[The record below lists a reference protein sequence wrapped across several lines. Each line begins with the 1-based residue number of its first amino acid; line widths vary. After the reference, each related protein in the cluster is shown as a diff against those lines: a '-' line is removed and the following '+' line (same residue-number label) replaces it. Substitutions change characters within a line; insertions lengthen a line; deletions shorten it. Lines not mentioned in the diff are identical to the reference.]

1 LTIQPLNG
9 STKLAVTANEVSGQ
23 MQEDEFKVRISIL
36 HKLMLNVILL
46 VFVAVGMS
54 TYFAVKT
61 ESKVLKEGLI
71 YTGKNMARDIASST
85 EHAFSSLN
93 WIFVEKLLR
102 ESTRGGHS
110 EVIYAKIVKPDG
122 EVYLANDKAYYGDMI
137 DSSLLFDQETLL
149 DNYYFPKRKE
159 KGMLL
164 AHPVNIGK
172 DRWYVVLGLSIQQIR
187 EASKALILRN
197 VLWGI
202 LILLLAI
209 IGSFFLSKSISNPLR
224 SLSRATKIVADGNW
238 NHSVSIE
245 SKDEVGLLSYS
256 FNRMISSLKQGGE
269 ALKESEEKY
278 RTILES
284 ITDGYYEVDI
294 TGNLTFFN
302 DSLCKIYGYSKDELM
317 GMNNRHYMDQENA
330 KNVYQ
335 VFNKVY
341 NTGEPVKGFNWEFI
355 RKDGSKRHVD
365 SSISLIKDSEGQPI
379 GFQGIVR
386 DVTEQKQAQE
396 EIRRLNEELEQRVIE
411 RTAQLEA
418 ANKELEAFSYSVS
431 HDLRAPLRSID
442 GFSQALLEDY
452 TEELDAQGK
461 DYLQRVRRGAQRM
474 AQLIDELLKLSRVT
488 RGEINRERVDLS
500 ALSETIAAELQKTQ
514 SEPQVEFIAA
524 PGLLANGDPR
534 LLRVVLENL
543 LGNAWKFTAKR
554 SHARIEFGV
563 LKPSDAEKSR
573 QANKPVYFVRD
584 NGAGFEMTYA
594 DKLFTAFQ
602 RLHGASEF
610 PGTGIGLATVQRI
623 IHRHGGRVWAEG
635 TVDGGATFYFTL

>member
-1 LTIQPLNG
+1 
-9 STKLAVTANEVSGQ
+9 

-36 HKLMLNVILL
+36 HKLMLHVILL
-46 VFVAVGMS
+46 VFVAVGIS

-61 ESKVLKEGLI
+61 ESKALKEGLI
-71 YTGKNMARDIASST
+71 YTGKNMARNIASST
-85 EHAFSSLN
+85 EHAFWSLN

-122 EVYLANDKAYYGDMI
+122 EVYLANDKAYYGDML

-149 DNYYFPKRKE
+149 DDYYFPKRKE

-187 EASKALILRN
+187 EASRALILRN

-256 FNRMISSLKQGGE
+256 FNRMISSLKQGGD
-269 ALKESEEKY
+269 ALKESKEKY
-278 RTILES
+278 RTLIENVSQAILVAQ
-284 ITDGYYEVDI
+284 DGVIKFANPKGEE
-294 TGNLTFFN
+294 L
-302 DSLCKIYGYSKDELM
+302 YGYSQEELASRPLTYFIHEEDREMVGERHERRLRGEVPPGTYPFRIINKAGDIKWVELNVVLFSWDERPAALCFM
-317 GMNNRHYMDQENA
+317 TD
-330 KNVYQ
+330 
-335 VFNKVY
+335 
-341 NTGEPVKGFNWEFI
+341 I
-355 RKDGSKRHVD
+355 
-365 SSISLIKDSEGQPI
+365 
-379 GFQGIVR
+379 
-386 DVTEQKQAQE
+386 TESKQAQE
-396 EIRRLNEELEQRVIE
+396 EIRRLNQELEQRVIE

-418 ANKELEAFSYSVS
+418 ANKELEAFAYSVS

-442 GFSQALLEDY
+442 GFSQVLLEDY
-452 TEELDAQGK
+452 AEELDAQGK
-461 DYLQRVRRGAQRM
+461 DYLQRVRRGSQHM

-488 RGEINRERVDLS
+488 RGEISRERVDLS
-500 ALSETIAAELQKTQ
+500 ALAQTIAAELQKIQ

-543 LGNAWKFTAKR
+543 LGNAWKFTGKCA
-554 SHARIEFGV
+554 HARIEFGV
-563 LKPSDAEKSR
+563 LNSSEKAR

-584 NGAGFEMTYA
+584 NGAGFEMAYV

-602 RLHGASEF
+602 RLHGANEF

>member
-1 LTIQPLNG
+1 
-9 STKLAVTANEVSGQ
+9 

-36 HKLMLNVILL
+36 HKLMLHVILL
-46 VFVAVGMS
+46 VFVAVGIS

-71 YTGKNMARDIASST
+71 YTGKNMARNIASST
-85 EHAFSSLN
+85 EHAFWSLN

-122 EVYLANDKAYYGDMI
+122 EVYLANDKAYYGDML

-256 FNRMISSLKQGGE
+256 FNRMISSLKQGGD
-269 ALKESEEKY
+269 ALKESKEKY
-278 RTILES
+278 RTLIENVSQAILVAQ
-284 ITDGYYEVDI
+284 DGVIKFANPKGEE
-294 TGNLTFFN
+294 L
-302 DSLCKIYGYSKDELM
+302 YGYSQEELASRPLTYFIHEEDREMVGERHERRLRGEVPPGTYPFRIINKAGDIKWVELNVVLFSWDERPAALCFM
-317 GMNNRHYMDQENA
+317 TD
-330 KNVYQ
+330 
-335 VFNKVY
+335 
-341 NTGEPVKGFNWEFI
+341 I
-355 RKDGSKRHVD
+355 
-365 SSISLIKDSEGQPI
+365 
-379 GFQGIVR
+379 
-386 DVTEQKQAQE
+386 TESKQAQE
-396 EIRRLNEELEQRVIE
+396 EIRRLNQELEQRVIE

-418 ANKELEAFSYSVS
+418 ANKELEAFAYSVS

-442 GFSQALLEDY
+442 GFSQVLLEDY
-452 TEELDAQGK
+452 AEELDAQGK
-461 DYLQRVRRGAQRM
+461 DYLQRVRRGSQHM

-488 RGEINRERVDLS
+488 RGEISRERVDLS
-500 ALSETIAAELQKTQ
+500 ALAQTIAAELQKIQ

-543 LGNAWKFTAKR
+543 LGNAWKFTGKCA
-554 SHARIEFGV
+554 HARIEFGV
-563 LKPSDAEKSR
+563 LNSSEKAR

-584 NGAGFEMTYA
+584 NGAGFEMAYV

-602 RLHGASEF
+602 RLHGANEF

>member
-1 LTIQPLNG
+1 
-9 STKLAVTANEVSGQ
+9 
-23 MQEDEFKVRISIL
+23 MQENEFKVRISIL

-46 VFVAVGMS
+46 VFVAVGIS

-61 ESKVLKEGLI
+61 ESKVLKKGLI
-71 YTGKNMARDIASST
+71 YTGKNMARNIASST
-85 EHAFSSLN
+85 EHAFWSLN

-122 EVYLANDKAYYGDMI
+122 EVYLANDKAYYGDML

-197 VLWGI
+197 VRWGI

-209 IGSFFLSKSISNPLR
+209 IGSFFLSKSISSPLR

-238 NHSVSIE
+238 NHSVSIG

-269 ALKESEEKY
+269 AFKESEEKY

-317 GMNNRHYMDQENA
+317 GMNNRQYMGQENA

-355 RKDGSKRHVD
+355 KKDGSKRHVD
-365 SSISLIKDSEGQPI
+365 SSVSLIKDSEGQPI
-379 GFQGIVR
+379 GFRGIVR
-386 DVTEQKQAQE
+386 DVTEQKRAQE
-396 EIRRLNEELEQRVIE
+396 EIRRLNQELEQRVIE
-411 RTAQLEA
+411 RTAQLQA
-418 ANKELEAFSYSVS
+418 ANKELEAFAYSVS

-442 GFSQALLEDY
+442 GFSQVLLEDY
-452 TEELDAQGK
+452 AEELDAQGK
-461 DYLQRVRRGAQRM
+461 DYLQRVRRGSQHM

-488 RGEINRERVDLS
+488 RGDIACERVDLS
-500 ALSETIAAELQKTQ
+500 ALAQKIAAELQKTQ

-524 PGLLANGDPR
+524 PGLIANGDAR
-534 LLRVVLENL
+534 LLRLVLENL
-543 LGNAWKFTAKR
+543 LGNAWKFTGKCA
-554 SHARIEFGV
+554 HARIEFGV
-563 LKPSDAEKSR
+563 LNSSDKAR

-584 NGAGFEMTYA
+584 NGVGFDMAYA
-594 DKLFTAFQ
+594 DKIFTAFQ
-602 RLHGASEF
+602 RLHGANEF

>member
-1 LTIQPLNG
+1 
-9 STKLAVTANEVSGQ
+9 

-36 HKLMLNVILL
+36 HKLMLHVILL
-46 VFVAVGMS
+46 VFVAVGIS

-61 ESKVLKEGLI
+61 ESKALKEGLI
-71 YTGKNMARDIASST
+71 YTGKNMARNIASST
-85 EHAFSSLN
+85 EHAFWSLN

-122 EVYLANDKAYYGDMI
+122 EVYLANDKAYYGDML

-187 EASKALILRN
+187 EASRALILRN

-209 IGSFFLSKSISNPLR
+209 IGSFFLSKSISSPLR

-256 FNRMISSLKQGGE
+256 FNRMISSLKQGEE
-269 ALKESEEKY
+269 ALRESEERY
-278 RTILES
+278 RSLVDNINLGINLIDPDHNIVMVNSVQGKKFNKPISEFVGKKCYQEFEKQDAVCS
-284 ITDGYYEVDI
+284 HCPGVKAMATDQPTAVETEGVLDDGNRFDVKIHAFPYFGQDGRTRGFIEVVEDI
-294 TGNLTFFN
+294 TE
-302 DSLCKIYGYSKDELM
+302 S
-317 GMNNRHYMDQENA
+317 
-330 KNVYQ
+330 
-335 VFNKVY
+335 
-341 NTGEPVKGFNWEFI
+341 
-355 RKDGSKRHVD
+355 
-365 SSISLIKDSEGQPI
+365 
-379 GFQGIVR
+379 
-386 DVTEQKQAQE
+386 KQAQE
-396 EIRRLNEELEQRVIE
+396 EIRRLNQELEQRVIE

-418 ANKELEAFSYSVS
+418 ANKELEAFAYSVS

-442 GFSQALLEDY
+442 GFSQVLLEDY
-452 TEELDAQGK
+452 AEELDAQGK
-461 DYLQRVRRGAQRM
+461 DYLQRVCRGSQHM

-488 RGEINRERVDLS
+488 RGEISRERVDLS
-500 ALSETIAAELQKTQ
+500 ALAQTIAAELQKIQ

-543 LGNAWKFTAKR
+543 LGNAWKFTGKCA
-554 SHARIEFGV
+554 HARIEFGV
-563 LKPSDAEKSR
+563 LNSSEKAR

-584 NGAGFEMTYA
+584 NGAGFEMAYV

-602 RLHGASEF
+602 RLHGANEF